1 MSHVIQCFPHLLSS
15 YLPNTTQLIV
25 GNQMKLFLS
34 LFLLSTA
41 MAAQSFMA
49 PSSSGLPDAPSQ
61 RPFWTFEN
69 RENLSIL
76 AGLVAA
82 DAFTTQRGLNQGLR
96 EVNPIMRPFV
106 TRGATGEAAGSALGF
121 GAGVGIVYLLH
132 RSHHYRAERITMRL
146 IVAGEAGFVATNII
160 AIR

>member
-1 MSHVIQCFPHLLSS
+1 
-15 YLPNTTQLIV
+15 
-25 GNQMKLFLS
+25 MKLFLS
-34 LFLLSTA
+34 IVLLSTA
-41 MAAQSFMA
+41 MAAQSFMT
-49 PSSSGLPDAPSQ
+49 PSSSALPDAPSQ

-69 RENLSIL
+69 RVNVSIL

-146 IVAGEAGFVATNII
+146 IVVGEAGFVANNII

>member
-1 MSHVIQCFPHLLSS
+1 
-15 YLPNTTQLIV
+15 
-25 GNQMKLFLS
+25 MKLFLS
-34 LFLLSTA
+34 MFLLSTA

-49 PSSSGLPDAPSQ
+49 PSSSALPDAPSQ

-69 RENLSIL
+69 RVNVSIL
-76 AGLVAA
+76 TGLVAA

-146 IVAGEAGFVATNII
+146 IVTGEAGFVANNII

>member
-1 MSHVIQCFPHLLSS
+1 
-15 YLPNTTQLIV
+15 
-25 GNQMKLFLS
+25 MKLFLS
-34 LFLLSTA
+34 IVLLSTA

-49 PSSSGLPDAPSQ
+49 PSSSALPDGPSQ
-61 RPFWTFEN
+61 RPFGTFEN
-69 RENLSIL
+69 RVNVSIL

-146 IVAGEAGFVATNII
+146 IVAGEAGFVANNII